1 MRVGIVTEYY
11 RPWPGGISE
20 HVHHQAVE
28 LTERGHDV
36 TVFTGPSVPGWT
48 DDGPFE
54 VERLPWA
61 HEFTHN
67 GARSR
72 MVLSGALLGFRKRF
86 RHHALDVVHVHCTH
100 GSFSGLGRL
109 AGQRVCHRRHFSRE
123 LRSVGTLGWTLQ
135 AATDDHGSC
144 L

>member
-28 LTERGHDV
+28 LTKRGHDV
-36 TVFTGPSVPGWT
+36 TIFTGPSIPGWT
-48 DDGPFE
+48 DEDRFQ

-61 HEFTHN
+61 YEFTHN

-72 MVLSGALLGFRKRF
+72 MVLSGALLRF
-86 RHHALDVVHVHCTH
+86 RQRFRSHALDVVHVHAPMDP
-100 GSFSGLGRL
+100 F
-109 AGQRVCHRRHFSRE
+109 
-123 LRSVGTLGWTLQ
+123 LGW
-135 AATDDHGSC
+135 AALLASESATVAISGARRAGR
-144 L
+144 